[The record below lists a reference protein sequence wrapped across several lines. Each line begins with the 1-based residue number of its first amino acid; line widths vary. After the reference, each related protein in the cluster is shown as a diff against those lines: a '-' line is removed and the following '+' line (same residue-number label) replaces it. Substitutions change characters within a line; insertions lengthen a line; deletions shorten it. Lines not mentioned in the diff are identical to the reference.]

1 MNPPSPLK
9 KENKWIKKKSVFLV
23 DCALFF
29 YFFKEYYFFLNFALF
44 LYKTWPFPQPHWDP
58 TLPPG
63 IIIWFYT
70 TCRCIHICFS
80 FSGQLVVLRKSVKV
94 FLYIFFCQSQL
105 LPNLAPGDYILN
117 ILDSTLPK
125 DSSAQ
130 VLAFNECF
138 RRFLTFFFLIHK
150 LETGKQ
156 CLVVLKM
163 ILWLTKITTYKKDSG
178 L

>member
-1 MNPPSPLK
+1 MR
-9 KENKWIKKKSVFLV
+9 F
-23 DCALFF
+23 FF

-70 TCRCIHICFS
+70 TSRCIHICFS

-94 FLYIFFCQSQL
+94 FLYIFLCTISIPIAAQSCSRGL
-105 LPNLAPGDYILN
+105 YFS

-150 LETGKQ
+150 LKTGKQ
-156 CLVVLKM
+156 CLVLLKM

>member
-1 MNPPSPLK
+1 M
-9 KENKWIKKKSVFLV
+9 
-23 DCALFF
+23 
-29 YFFKEYYFFLNFALF
+29 
-44 LYKTWPFPQPHWDP
+44 
-58 TLPPG
+58 TLPPTPLG
-63 IIIWFYT
+63 PNT
-70 TCRCIHICFS
+70 TTRNHYLILHYLLMHPHMFQL
-80 FSGQLVVLRKSVKV
+80 FGQLVVLRKSVKV